1 MEQAA
6 ERAERMRQKEEEEA
20 MRMAQ
25 NRNAKEMIRAN
36 VDAGKR
42 QYEEKLKREVEG
54 VKQEKRD

>member
-1 MEQAA
+1 
-6 ERAERMRQKEEEEA
+6 MRI
-20 MRMAQ
+20 AQ

-42 QYEEKLKREVEG
+42 QYEDKLRREVEG